1 MSYSPVRHSLSP
13 CEDRTF
19 DLHVLGTPPAFI
31 LSQDQTRHPSCIC
44 TPASRQ
50 ERHLHLSDPGQVL
63 TLSLFADSS
72 CSEIDRNC
80 SCTYR
85 SLTVTVLLPLFN
97 CQGTDL
103 AIPSG
108 DCFTNDQN
116 G

>member
-13 CEDRTF
+13 CEERTF

-31 LSQDQTRHPSCIC
+31 LSQDQTRHPSCLC

-50 ERHLHLSDPGQVL
+50 ERHLHLSDPGQVM

-103 AIPSG
+103 AMPS
-108 DCFTNDQN
+108 
-116 G
+116 